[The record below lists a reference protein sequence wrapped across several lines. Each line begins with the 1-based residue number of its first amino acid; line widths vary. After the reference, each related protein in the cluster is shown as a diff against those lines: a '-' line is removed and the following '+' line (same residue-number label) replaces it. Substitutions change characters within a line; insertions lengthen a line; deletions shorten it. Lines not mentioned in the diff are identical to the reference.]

1 MDASYFGP
9 RLKELRER
17 AGLTQPQ
24 LAERAGL
31 AKAGIANLE
40 QGRTSPAWAT
50 VIALCKA
57 LAVTPDAFT
66 QEPSARPDAKRGR
79 PRNPSTEA
87 AATTQE
93 KKSRAPARKRK

>member
-1 MDASYFGP
+1 MDASNFGP
-9 RLKELRER
+9 RLKQLREQ

-24 LAERAGL
+24 LAERAGM

-50 VIALCKA
+50 VIALCEA

-66 QEPSARPDAKRGR
+66 QAPAVRDEAKRGR
-79 PRNPSTEA
+79 PRKEATEA
-87 AATTQE
+87 ATTAE
-93 KKSRAPARKRK
+93 KPTVRRKASR

>member
-1 MDASYFGP
+1 MDATNFGP
-9 RLKELRER
+9 RLKELREQ

-66 QEPSARPDAKRGR
+66 QEPSARPDTKRGR
-79 PRNPSTEA
+79 PRKESVE
-87 AATTQE
+87 AATTA
-93 KKSRAPARKRK
+93 KKTTARKQKGK

>member
-1 MDASYFGP
+1 MDASNFGP
-9 RLKELRER
+9 RLKELREQ

-66 QEPSARPDAKRGR
+66 QAPASRAEAKPGR
-79 PRNPSTEA
+79 PRKAPVEA
-87 AATTQE
+87 AASNA
-93 KKSRAPARKRK
+93 KPSRKRK

>member
-1 MDASYFGP
+1 MDASYFGA

-40 QGRTSPAWAT
+40 QDRTSPAWAT

-66 QEPSARPDAKRGR
+66 QAPSERPDAKRGR
-79 PRNPSTEA
+79 PRKESGEA
-87 AATTQE
+87 DDKKTKKTAAG
-93 KKSRAPARKRK
+93 KRKGT